1 MANAPLNTPKP
12 TRDRPQVSP
21 LRVRRADYPCL
32 NPSPVTASKKANAA
46 MLDNTS
52 TITSAA
58 LQTSGTTDCPA
69 CGIPFIPGRKNQAYC
84 SRCCQKKS
92 SQNASRG
99 FRHLENFARD
109 EHEAARAKDLR
120 ETLYAAPPVERL
132 GIMKDILD
140 AAYHDGGLRNILT
153 RPELLSD
160 RPFSAGRGRMN
171 IAKAADA
178 YCKKFLQMSVRSY
191 IRHVRAE
198 LDDNRSVEP
207 LDVHIV
213 VVKDKQQRG
222 PVPQLRPKLTQKNV
236 KCIHK
241 ALPEGAT
248 QDASEVD
255 FERVSRICKEVQER
269 VDALDLD
276 HNIPL
281 CDPKED
287 EVLSSIDGRH
297 RVTSDKRDTKRK
309 IALSQICFDRGVSI
323 NSHMGRTLASSMG
336 ISSL

>member
-1 MANAPLNTPKP
+1 MFDMTPSNTE
-12 TRDRPQVSP
+12 
-21 LRVRRADYPCL
+21 
-32 NPSPVTASKKANAA
+32 
-46 MLDNTS
+46 
-52 TITSAA
+52 
-58 LQTSGTTDCPA
+58 CPA
-69 CGIPFIPGRKNQAYC
+69 CGKHFTPARTNQKYC
-84 SRCCQKKS
+84 FRFCQKK
-92 SQNASRG
+92 ATRHAARG
-99 FRHLENFARD
+99 LRHLENFARD
-109 EHEAARAKDLR
+109 ELEATRARDLR
-120 ETLYAAPPVERL
+120 ETLYSTPPSERL

-178 YCKKFLQMSVRSY
+178 YCRKFLGMSVRSY
-191 IRHVRAE
+191 VRHLRSQ
-198 LDDNRSVEP
+198 LDDDLSVEP
-207 LDVHIV
+207 LDVQIEVAKH
-213 VVKDKQQRG
+213 KQQRG
-222 PVPQLRPKLTQKNV
+222 PVPQLRPKLTEKNV

-248 QDASEVD
+248 QDTSEVD

-287 EVLSSIDGRH
+287 EVLSLIDGRH

-309 IALSQICFDRGVSI
+309 ITLSQICFDKDVSI

-336 ISSL
+336 IRSL